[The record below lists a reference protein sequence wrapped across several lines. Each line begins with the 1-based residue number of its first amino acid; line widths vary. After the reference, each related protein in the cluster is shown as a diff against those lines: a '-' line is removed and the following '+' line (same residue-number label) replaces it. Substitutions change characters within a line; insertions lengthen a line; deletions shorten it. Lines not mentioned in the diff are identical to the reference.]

1 MTSKVVGSGAT
12 NVHKCRSHCGDRQ
25 RRNIVSQT
33 TLTRRNQQA
42 TSSKMM
48 SESKL
53 FLAPLSDSQE
63 KRKCWKQLFIPESQI
78 LVFRKERGASKMY
91 LFVIRASP
99 VSEFFHKFLES

>member
-48 SESKL
+48 S
-53 FLAPLSDSQE
+53 
-63 KRKCWKQLFIPESQI
+63 
-78 LVFRKERGASKMY
+78 
-91 LFVIRASP
+91 
-99 VSEFFHKFLES
+99 